1 MILIYPFKNFSDNF
15 SFNSGIKKRF
25 SLKICLMDQTKSK
38 RFSGHQNHGQKTK
51 KNENLTRYGVN
62 VTLLFLL
69 QSVGGRGT
77 TQSAKKKHLLCSV
90 CQAGIQGNSI

>member
-1 MILIYPFKNFSDNF
+1 LLNGSNLKQKNFQA
-15 SFNSGIKKRF
+15 IKIMAKK
-25 SLKICLMDQTKSK
+25 LL
-38 RFSGHQNHGQKTK
+38 
-51 KNENLTRYGVN
+51 KNENLMRCGVN

-77 TQSAKKKHLLCSV
+77 TNSQLKNKNKKHLLCSV